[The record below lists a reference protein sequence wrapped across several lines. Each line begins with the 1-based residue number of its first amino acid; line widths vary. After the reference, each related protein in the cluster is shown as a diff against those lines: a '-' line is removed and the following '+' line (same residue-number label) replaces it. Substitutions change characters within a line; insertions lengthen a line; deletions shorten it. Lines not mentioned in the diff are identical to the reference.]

1 MWSLLQQLRSQGCC
15 TRNKSCSG
23 CCPCKWPDC
32 SRGCC
37 GCGWRRLAA
46 TVPNIVPTIPDVNE
60 KSVAAFTTEQPATA
74 TDILKENPTNNAKYV
89 EGALTEW
96 SPSYIAHDGGVNFSA
111 SSILDS
117 GIEVGASLSL
127 KIKAKDSVDADGT
140 SAYISG
146 SFGKI
151 IFGNTDPASKQL
163 AITAPSG
170 GYGVNGEDYFLV
182 SRSADPTYINVVGG
196 AAGSK
201 DLAAKVYGI
210 KDDDQGPTTAFDGTA
225 GDATYT
231 FKSSKGDNGTKV
243 GFGGDGNK
251 IVYLS
256 PALMGFQGALSY
268 TPNVDKKSST
278 SGTIKDTA
286 NSAYAFSAKYTHD
299 LAASGT
305 SLAGYFGFTKE
316 TLSEANKLAV
326 KDWNPGKITKGDQ
339 TAWAAG
345 LSVGWQGL
353 SVGGSYYTNDNGY
366 SADNE
371 STGFDLGVGYAMG
384 PWSVG
389 ATYLM
394 STRKNSFSQVVAK
407 VTAATGA
414 TVAADGSLELRNI
427 SFENKYS
434 AWGIGGSYALAPGVA
449 AKASFVNWEEDNAE
463 AARVDAKGSS
473 FVVGLSVDF

>member
-1 MWSLLQQLRSQGCC
+1 MPTG
-15 TRNKSCSG
+15 
-23 CCPCKWPDC
+23 
-32 SRGCC
+32 
-37 GCGWRRLAA
+37 
-46 TVPNIVPTIPDVNE
+46 VPGG
-60 KSVAAFTTEQPATA
+60 AFTGTQPLTA
-74 TDILKENPTNNAKYV
+74 TDILKKDPATNADYA
-89 EGALTEW
+89 EGDPTEW

-210 KDDDQGPTTAFDGTA
+210 KDEDQGPTTAFDGTK
-225 GDATYT
+225 GDVTYT

-256 PALMGFQGALSY
+256 PALMGFQASVSY

-286 NSAYAFSAKYTHD
+286 DSAYAFSAKYTHD

-305 SLAGYFGFTKE
+305 SLAGYFGFTKQ

-326 KDWNPGKITKGDQ
+326 KDLDPGKITQGDK

-389 ATYLM
+389 ATYLI

-407 VTAATGA
+407 PSALTGA
-414 TVAADGSLELRNI
+414 SCNSRRSCTQRYLL
-427 SFENKYS
+427 
-434 AWGIGGSYALAPGVA
+434 
-449 AKASFVNWEEDNAE
+449 
-463 AARVDAKGSS
+463 
-473 FVVGLSVDF
+473 